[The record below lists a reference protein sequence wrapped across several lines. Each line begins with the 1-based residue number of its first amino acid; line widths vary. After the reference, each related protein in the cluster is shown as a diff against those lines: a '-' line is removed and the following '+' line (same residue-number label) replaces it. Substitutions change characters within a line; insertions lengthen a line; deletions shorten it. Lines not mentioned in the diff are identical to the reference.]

1 MYHQI
6 NATQMFHE
14 RQLGLLEEADNRR
27 LARRLRAAKR
37 STQGK
42 ALGRVRRTVLLFAGV
57 VMVLVVS
64 ATAVLAEIRV
74 GTNNPETL
82 TGTNSADHITG
93 EGGNDTL
100 KGLAANDT
108 GSCRWAICQSA

>member
-1 MYHQI
+1 
-6 NATQMFHE
+6 
-14 RQLGLLEEADNRR
+14 
-27 LARRLRAAKR
+27 
-37 STQGK
+37 
-42 ALGRVRRTVLLFAGV
+42 
-57 VMVLVVS
+57 MVLVVS

-74 GTNNPETL
+74 GTNTPETL

-108 GSCRWAICQSA
+108 GSCRWAIYQSA